1 MAGPNVLFYY
11 YVSGLSFIIFLGIF
25 LLSPWFSKFLSSKY
39 KHLQVKDQ
47 INWDTRFVKILYFMI
62 LIMALVLSIWHAHTG
77 LSVLAFLQ
85 TKIIFKWFVSEMNK
99 SQRAG

>member
-47 INWDTRFVKILYFMI
+47 INWDTRFVNTVFYDPNHGLC
-62 LIMALVLSIWHAHTG
+62 LSIWHAHTG

-99 SQRAG
+99 SQRAD

>member
-47 INWDTRFVKILYFMI
+47 INWDTRFVNTVFYDSNHGLFCPFGM
-62 LIMALVLSIWHAHTG
+62 HT
-77 LSVLAFLQ
+77 LDCLCLHFCKL
-85 TKIIFKWFVSEMNK
+85 
-99 SQRAG
+99 R